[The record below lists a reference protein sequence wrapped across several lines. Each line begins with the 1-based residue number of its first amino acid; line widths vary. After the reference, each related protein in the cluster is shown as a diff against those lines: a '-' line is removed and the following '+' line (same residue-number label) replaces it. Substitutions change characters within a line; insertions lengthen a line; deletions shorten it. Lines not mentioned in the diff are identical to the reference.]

1 MAAWSEILQEAREAV
16 GFTGPMVPR
25 NLEGIRAAL
34 RPDRL
39 PDLDTELATL
49 SEGSAFEAFLDHWW
63 AQSLA
68 DTATDANAKAL
79 AIDFADLAIALRA
92 KATGGSGT
100 YTQAE
105 VEDMLRGKAS

>member
-16 GFTGPMVPR
+16 GFTGPVVPR
-25 NLEGIRAAL
+25 NLEGISAAL

-63 AQSLA
+63 TQSLA
-68 DTATDANAKAL
+68 DTATDADAKAL

-92 KATGGSGT
+92 KAAGGSGT

-105 VEDMLRGKAS
+105 VEDMLKGKTS

>member
-16 GFTGPMVPR
+16 GFTGRVVPR

-39 PDLDTELATL
+39 PDLDAELATL
-49 SEGSAFEAFLDHWW
+49 SEGAAFEAFLDHWW
-63 AQSLA
+63 TQSLA
-68 DTATDANAKAL
+68 DTATDADAKAL
-79 AIDFADLAIALRA
+79 AIDFADLVTALRA
-92 KATGGSGT
+92 KATRGGA

-105 VEDMLRGKAS
+105 VEDMLKGKAS